1 MKLFHLFHNF
11 ILNLDE
17 SIKFWIMMIS
27 MKEFLLLHISIRVPN
42 YSDEQLAAKYV
53 QQPLRAVSNSG
64 QK

>member
-1 MKLFHLFHNF
+1 
-11 ILNLDE
+11 
-17 SIKFWIMMIS
+17 MMIS